1 MKTKSLPF
9 VLQALTATVFF
20 GASAPFAKLLLGD
33 ISPVYLAAFLYLGSG
48 TGISLIKLGQKLTRP
63 AQQKEAGIRK
73 EDIKWLIGAI
83 ISGGVMAPI
92 VLMISLQNTP
102 ASTASL
108 LLNFEGVGTTL
119 LALLFF
125 KESISRKAWMAIL
138 VITLASVFLSTNF
151 SEGFGLSLGALGII
165 LACVLWGLDNNLTRN
180 ISGKDP
186 LVIVAWKGLAAGT
199 FSFSLA
205 FLLGNTMPSVTSILS
220 TMILGFVSYGLSTI
234 LFILSMRGLGAART
248 SALYGTA
255 PLAGVLLSII
265 IFGESPSAAYSLAG
279 FLMIVGALLLINEEH
294 SHSHVH
300 TATFHEH
307 SHRHNDSAH
316 AHDAITTGTHSH
328 EHEHTEEDHEHDHM
342 PDIHHRHGHEE

>member
-9 VLQALTATVFF
+9 VLQALTAAIFF

-48 TGISLIKLGQKLTRP
+48 TGISLIKLGQKLISPT
-63 AQQKEAGIRK
+63 QQTEASLKK
-73 EDIKWLIGAI
+73 EDVKWLAGAI

-92 VLMISLQNTP
+92 VLMVSLKNTP
-102 ASTASL
+102 ASTTSL

-119 LALLFF
+119 LALFFF
-125 KESISRKAWMAIL
+125 KEAISRKAWMAIL

-151 SEGFGLSLGALGII
+151 SEGFSPSLGGMGII
-165 LACVLWGLDNNLTRN
+165 LACLLWGLDNNLTRN

-186 LVIVAWKGLAAGT
+186 LVIVAWKGVVAGT
-199 FSFSLA
+199 FSFFLA
-205 FLLGNTMPSVTSILS
+205 FLLGNTMPSFISILR
-220 TMILGFVSYGLSTI
+220 TMMLGFVSYGMSTI

-265 IFGESPSAAYSLAG
+265 IFGESPSIAYILAG
-279 FLMIVGALLLINEEH
+279 FLMLGGAFLLINEEH
-294 SHSHVH
+294 SHFHVH
-300 TATFHEH
+300 TAIFHEH
-307 SHRHNDSAH
+307 SHNHDDPTHQHDS
-316 AHDAITTGTHSH
+316 IVRGVHSH
-328 EHEHTEEDHEHDHM
+328 EHEHPAEEHQHDHM
-342 PDIHHRHGHEE
+342 PDIHHRHGHEG